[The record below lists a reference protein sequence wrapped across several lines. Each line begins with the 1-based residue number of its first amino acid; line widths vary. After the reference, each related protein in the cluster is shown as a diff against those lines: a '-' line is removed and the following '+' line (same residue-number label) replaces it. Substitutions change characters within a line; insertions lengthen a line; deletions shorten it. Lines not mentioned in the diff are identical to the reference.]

1 MKKSPTP
8 TACNY
13 RFRPLAAILSIICL
27 SMIGLQPLAAR
38 TVREYVEAEDH
49 ECYDDMLEE
58 FGENKILTP
67 GYELEALLALSHYPE
82 LKSVRI
88 HFMVDNVD
96 IPLSFRPHW
105 LSILRTARSR
115 TYLVVID
122 NNRESGRNALLPDN
136 QPFNSQ
142 IGILGHGLAH
152 AVYYLSRSF
161 FGILGDVI
169 CQLGDCRIQ
178 FERTTDRRLNSSSNL
193 I

>member
-27 SMIGLQPLAAR
+27 SMIALQPLATR

-58 FGENKILTP
+58 FGENKILTS

-122 NNRESGRNALLPDN
+122 NNRESGRNA
-136 QPFNSQ
+136 Q
-142 IGILGHGLAH
+142 IGILGHELAH
-152 AVYYLSRSF
+152 AVYCLSRSF
-161 FGILGDVI
+161 FLHSGRRNLP
-169 CQLGDCRIQ
+169 
-178 FERTTDRRLNSSSNL
+178 TRRLSNTV
-193 I
+193 